1 MRGHE
6 GGWHR
11 NPSAPRCLPREA
23 CASFY
28 LGLKALGN
36 NSGAGSRGRKR
47 AEGWR
52 TPPSPALRWVG
63 CAGGAHRDP
72 AGCVQPLG
80 KAAGLQPPCLQPWGS
95 GRGLRAAPSSSCW
108 KGIGEN
114 TGPGRGEAPHRA
126 PCGSW
131 AAHRG
136 MGGFGCPPFEWP
148 QRSHGGSPKWDG
160 TFWGPLIPFGT
171 RLVAAF
177 GPLVPFGTPI
187 LVLSS
192 LLRCRSWSLLVLSP
206 LLG

>member
-28 LGLKALGN
+28 PGLKALGN

-52 TPPSPALRWVG
+52 MPPSPALRWVG
-63 CAGGAHRDP
+63 CAGEAHRDP
-72 AGCVQPLG
+72 AGCVWPLG

-108 KGIGEN
+108 EGIGEN
-114 TGPGRGEAPHRA
+114 TGPGRGEAPTGL
-126 PCGSW
+126 P
-131 AAHRG
+131 
-136 MGGFGCPPFEWP
+136 
-148 QRSHGGSPKWDG
+148 
-160 TFWGPLIPFGT
+160 
-171 RLVAAF
+171 VAAGQHTEGWVVLGVPHLNGPKGVTGGAQSGTALF
-177 GPLVPFGTPI
+177 GVF
-187 LVLSS
+187 SS
-192 LLRCRSWSLLVLSP
+192 LLGHGLWPLLVLLS
-206 LLG
+206 LLGHQFWCSHPF